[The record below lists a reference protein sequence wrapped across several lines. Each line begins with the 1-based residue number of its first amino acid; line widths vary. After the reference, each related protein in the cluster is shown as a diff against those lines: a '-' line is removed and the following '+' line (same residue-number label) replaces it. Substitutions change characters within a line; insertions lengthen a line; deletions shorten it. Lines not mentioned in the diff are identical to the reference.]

1 MPLAKALLNIYR
13 AVNDKEAGH
22 LGNSSGRAFVKE
34 SKLETV
40 HPKKNKQ
47 TNKQYKTKNPFMTRS
62 SMKSKHKNY
71 QVGTSHVVQWLR
83 LWAANEG
90 EVGSVPSGGI
100 KIPHATRH
108 SLKIKTKNYQASSK

>member
-22 LGNSSGRAFVKE
+22 LGNSSGRGFVRE

-40 HPKKNKQ
+40 HPKKKK
-47 TNKQYKTKNPFMTRS
+47 KQYKTKNPFMTRS

-90 EVGSVPSGGI
+90 KVGSIPSGGT
-100 KIPHATRH
+100 KIPHAMRH